1 MLTVGFRKKYAE
13 LAVDGDSYSGYRI
26 DLISAFNWV

>member
-13 LAVDGDSYSGYRI
+13 LAVDGDIYSGYR
-26 DLISAFNWV
+26 ISAFNWV

>member
-1 MLTVGFRKKYAE
+1 MLTVGFRKKYGE
-13 LAVDGDSYSGYRI
+13 LAVDGDTYSGNRT